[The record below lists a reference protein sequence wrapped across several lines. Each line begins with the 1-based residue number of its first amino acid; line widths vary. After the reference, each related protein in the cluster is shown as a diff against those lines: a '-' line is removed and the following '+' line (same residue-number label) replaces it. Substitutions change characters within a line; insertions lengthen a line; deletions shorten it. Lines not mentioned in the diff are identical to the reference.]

1 MNRQMRRAVQLVFGF
16 LLSFGP
22 WSLPAVFASVACTQF
37 AIQTISPSN
46 TTIVSA
52 IPQSD
57 PVPYC
62 EVLGYVTT
70 LHPGPNQVNF
80 ELNLPMLGNGRFL
93 FIGNG
98 AFAGGLGFP
107 EVFPDFEDLP
117 ALTQEGFAIAFTDTG
132 HQGSF
137 LDGSWALFDQAK
149 QDDYLFR
156 GVHVTA
162 VSAKTITNNFYG
174 RRPRSYFA
182 GCSDGGREA
191 LVEAQR

>member
-1 MNRQMRRAVQLVFGF
+1 MRAESSTVQTWAQPILSSRTGLWAEKKQKKSRSPVWTPQAKTSKSTYRKSSVRRAIMNRQMRRAVQLVFGF

-80 ELNLPMLGNGRFL
+80 ELNLPTLGNGRFL

-98 AFAGGLGFP
+98 AFADRKSTRLNSS
-107 EVFPDFEDLP
+107 
-117 ALTQEGFAIAFTDTG
+117 
-132 HQGSF
+132 HQ
-137 LDGSWALFDQAK
+137 
-149 QDDYLFR
+149 
-156 GVHVTA
+156 
-162 VSAKTITNNFYG
+162 II
-174 RRPRSYFA
+174 SYA
-182 GCSDGGREA
+182 G
-191 LVEAQR
+191 